1 MIISVINL
9 KGGVGKTITAINLA
23 HALARAGQ
31 RVLLVDVDLQHS
43 TTSYFD
49 IDTRQR
55 PTVMDVF
62 FGGVSLSQAAVEVR
76 PGLRV
81 VPSVPEVQTADARL
95 AFETGGELRLKKG
108 ARQVD
113 WDYCLIDCPSG
124 WGAVAKNAALASSHA
139 LIPVN
144 SEPSALASAVDTV
157 DNLQQAADIYD
168 RARIEIGVL
177 LTMERASGIAASVAR
192 QCRQLWPDQTLQCT
206 VRRNE
211 WINHL
216 SALGKTVFEGNAGGA
231 REDYQSLSEEVMQR
245 WPRAL

>member
-49 IDTRQR
+49 IDTRGR

-62 FGGVSLSQAAVEVR
+62 FNGFSLSRAAVEVR
-76 PGLRV
+76 PNLRV
-81 VPSVPEVQTADARL
+81 VPSVPDVQTADARL

-108 ARQVD
+108 ARAPD

-124 WGAVAKNAALASSHA
+124 WGAVAKNAALASTHA
-139 LIPVN
+139 LVPVN

-157 DNLQQAADIYD
+157 ANLEQAADIYD
-168 RARIEIGVL
+168 REHLQLGVL
-177 LTMERASGIAASVAR
+177 LTMERSSGIAASVAR
-192 QCRQLWPDQTLQCT
+192 GCRQQWPEQTLRST

-216 SALGKTVFEGNAGGA
+216 SALGKTVFEGNAGSA
-231 REDYQSLSEEVMQR
+231 RDDYQQLCQEVMQR
-245 WPRAL
+245 WPKAN